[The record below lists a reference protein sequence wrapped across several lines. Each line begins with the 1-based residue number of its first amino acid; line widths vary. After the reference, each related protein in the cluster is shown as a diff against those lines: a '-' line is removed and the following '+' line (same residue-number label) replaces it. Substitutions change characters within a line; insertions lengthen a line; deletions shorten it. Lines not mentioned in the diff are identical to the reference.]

1 MQYDEKLVCL
11 FNNIPV
17 DLFHPSND
25 RCLGSLLLEECME
38 PTTCFVQSYLQSK
51 GSHRRAETMTL
62 VPGYSSSRGLP
73 SRQTITHTAAASR
86 EVSGWT
92 LLTDGK

>member
-1 MQYDEKLVCL
+1 MQHDEKLICL

-25 RCLGSLLLEECME
+25 RCLESLLLEEGME
-38 PTTCFVQSYLQSK
+38 LATYFVQSYLQSK
-51 GSHRRAETMTL
+51 GSHRRVETMIL
-62 VPGYSSSRGLP
+62 VPGYSLSQGLP

-92 LLTDGK
+92 LLTDGN